1 MDIKKLLTAM
11 GTDVIMLLLIGGF
24 ILYSSASDM
33 VVSFKPAIS
42 FEDMLN
48 GTEVKAGSHV
58 EGDVIYVLDYF
69 ASESTYTQYNDGSR
83 SADRASGNYYLIP
96 TYDSFIGL
104 KSRQVDVA
112 DFNKLSDET
121 FEYLTSG
128 TEPTTKIFMQGSVK
142 AMDDKVA
149 KYYREYLEEMGYAEA
164 EITAMGEP
172 LVMEFVS
179 FNAVRIMFIIGVVLI
194 ALALFFWRRRYQ
206 RELKGSGLKKAE
218 DLPDTP

>member
-1 MDIKKLLTAM
+1 MDIKKLFTAL

-104 KSRQVDVA
+104 KSRQADVA
-112 DFNKLSDET
+112 EFNKLSDET

-142 AMDDKVA
+142 VMDDKVA
-149 KYYREYLEEMGYAEA
+149 KYYREYLEEMGYTEA

-172 LVMEFVS
+172 IVMEFVS